1 MDLKGLGCENKLN
14 ICNSTQ
20 KPNFFLMKIN
30 FWFKRKCE
38 ISWDSVS
45 CSRSTVPWN

>member
-20 KPNFFLMKIN
+20 KPNFFFNENKFLIQKKMRN
-30 FWFKRKCE
+30 FLRQC
-38 ISWDSVS
+38 
-45 CSRSTVPWN
+45 